1 MKLKPFLDANYA
13 PFHDRHQYWFGGI
26 LIVKATVLLSS
37 AIIPANGAHVVV
49 FSVALAALL
58 LTFWGQMVFAK
69 GAVAIFHTWI
79 FANLGIL
86 NITKLFVFDN
96 TSDMSIAS
104 FTLIGLIL
112 AQFLV
117 IIVLKVLNYTSMK
130 WKCTKMCWR
139 KRERA
144 EDDWELYLQ
153 ASLLREEE
161 SENEEE
167 EERGSL
173 GSMESLPTY

>member
-69 GAVAIFHTWI
+69 GAVAIFHTWM

-96 TSDMSIAS
+96 ISDMSITS
-104 FTLIGLIL
+104 FTLIGLTL

-117 IIVLKVLNYTSMK
+117 IILLKVLNYTSMK
-130 WKCTKMCWR
+130 CKGTKMCWG
-139 KRERA
+139 KREGA